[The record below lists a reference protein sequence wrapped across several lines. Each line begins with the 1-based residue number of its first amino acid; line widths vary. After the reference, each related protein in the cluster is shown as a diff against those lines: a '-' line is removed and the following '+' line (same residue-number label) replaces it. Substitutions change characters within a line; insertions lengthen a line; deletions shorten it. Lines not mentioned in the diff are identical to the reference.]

1 MIMQFKERL
10 MSAKNLKFV
19 DVSFSYHILQEPIV
33 SSLNVHFS
41 KGWTG
46 IVGPNGVGKSTVA
59 KLAAGILLPTRG
71 SVIIDDGLKS
81 FYCEQSTVNPPD
93 RVAEFIIKAESLS
106 GKLCSMLEIDTD
118 WADRWDTLSHGERKR
133 LQIGMA
139 LWSEPDILVL
149 DEPFNHI
156 DIKTKQLLIAAN
168 LQIGILVSHERD
180 MLDALCHSCL
190 FMRPGYAMLRR
201 ANFTEGYENQ
211 QFEDAVR
218 EKNYRLAL
226 ARYRDTKKRAASMR
240 QREDGKAGKLSK
252 RKIPRNDRDA
262 KCKVDAARLTGKD
275 KKGARKVKLLEAR
288 ADKLG
293 SDASSIYFRR
303 RKTNGIIFKGEISE
317 RNSLVA
323 IEEQSI
329 PLGPE
334 KKLLVPDINVSP
346 DDRIAIIGGNGTGKS
361 TLINFIIRKIR
372 LLPEHVVY
380 VPQEIDTQLWG
391 KTRDVMSQ
399 LDGGSLGLLL
409 TAVHRLGSEPDRV
422 IHSEIPSPGEMRK
435 IMLALGL
442 LKIPSLVIMDE
453 PTNHMDIPSIQCLEN
468 ALCQYDGGLIIV
480 SHDRAFIRNT
490 TNIIWEIVGSGS
502 ELKLKI

>member
-1 MIMQFKERL
+1 
-10 MSAKNLKFV
+10 MSATNLKFV

-46 IVGPNGVGKSTVA
+46 IIGPNGAGKSTVA

-81 FYCEQSTVNPPD
+81 FYCEQSTAEPPD
-93 RVAEFIIKAESLS
+93 RVADFIIKAESLS
-106 GKLCSMLEIDTD
+106 GKLCSMLEIGTD

-133 LQIGMA
+133 LQVGMA
-139 LWSEPDILVL
+139 LWCEPDILVL
-149 DEPFNHI
+149 DEPFNHVDI
-156 DIKTKQLLIAAN
+156 DTKQLLLSSLLTFN
-168 LQIGILVSHERD
+168 GIGIVVSHERD

-190 FMRPGYAMLRR
+190 FMRPGYAVLRR
-201 ANFTEGYENQ
+201 GNFTEGHQSQ
-211 QFEDAVR
+211 QLEDAVR
-218 EKNYRLAL
+218 EKNYRLAQT
-226 ARYRDTKKRAASMR
+226 RFRETKKRAASLR
-240 QREDGKAGKLSK
+240 QREDAKAGKLSK
-252 RKIPRNDRDA
+252 RKIAKHDRDA
-262 KCKVDAARLTGKD
+262 KCKVDGARLTGKD

-288 ADKLG
+288 AEKLE
-293 SDASSIYFRR
+293 SDASSLNFRR
-303 RKTNGIIFKGEISE
+303 RKTNGILFKGEVSE
-317 RNSLVA
+317 RKSLVV
-323 IEEQSI
+323 IEKQSI
-329 PLGPE
+329 PLGPV

-346 DDRIAIIGGNGTGKS
+346 EDRIAIIGRNGTGKS
-361 TLINFIIRKIR
+361 TLVNVLIRKIR

-380 VPQEIDTQLWG
+380 IPQEIDAQLWE
-391 KTRDVMSQ
+391 KTRDAMSQ

-422 IHSEIPSPGEMRK
+422 IHSETPSPGEMRK

-442 LKIPSLVIMDE
+442 LKNPSLIIMDE

-490 TNIIWEIVGSGS
+490 TDTIWEIVGSGS
-502 ELKLKI
+502 EFKLTI